1 MFSFYKKNTLLIILI
16 AIIFSLACSD
26 TSLVYA
32 NINIFKYFNFAIDQG
47 KLHDV
52 HILLPNNFIDKKIE
66 FNLYLIS
73 KDPFITLKFISPKQK
88 NINITLND
96 TLINNEMEGMD
107 IVLNKNDN
115 INISISILANKKD
128 IKTYNIKTYLNNS
141 IKNTLRQASSGD
153 IIIVTPGIYCENNIV
168 FNKKLTL
175 QSINPKNNNIQ
186 LSTIIN
192 GEEKDSII
200 KFNNAASSGSIF
212 TGFTIQNGN
221 SGLGGAIYICNSSPN
236 IMNNIITNNSSTYQ
250 GGGIYIC
257 GGSPMVINNIIS
269 NNFVADYGGGGIYIA
284 ASSPFI
290 ADNIISHNSSKGNG
304 GGIYVYDYSS
314 PIIKNNIISDNLSKN
329 NGGGISIYD
338 YCSPIIKNN
347 QILKNTS
354 LNCGG
359 GIYMDWNMKPIITD
373 NIISG
378 NLSKN
383 NGGGIAMNDKNYP
396 IINDNII
403 NKNSKPEIFY
413 LP

>member
-1 MFSFYKKNTLLIILI
+1 LFYFHKKNILLIVLI
-16 AIIFSLACSD
+16 TVIFSLTYYG
-26 TSLVYA
+26 TSLA
-32 NINIFKYFNFAIDQG
+32 NRNIDIFKYLNLAIKQG
-47 KLHDV
+47 EFQDIHFLMPDK
-52 HILLPNNFIDKKIE
+52 FIDNKIN

-73 KDPFITLKFISPKQK
+73 KNPLITLKFIPLKQK
-88 NINITLND
+88 NATITVNN
-96 TLINNEMEGMD
+96 TLINNETED
-107 IVLNKNDN
+107 TNIVLRKNNN
-115 INISISILANKKD
+115 INILISILNNKKETK
-128 IKTYNIKTYLNNS
+128 IYNITVYLNSS

-175 QSINPKNNNIQ
+175 QSIDPENNNIQ

-192 GEEKDSII
+192 GEEKGSII
-200 KFNNAASSGSIF
+200 KFNNAAGSGSIF

-221 SGLGGAIYICNSSPN
+221 SGLGGGIYICNSSPN
-236 IMNNIITNNSSTYQ
+236 IVNSIITNNSSTYQ

-284 ASSPFI
+284 ACSPFI
-290 ADNIISHNSSKGNG
+290 ADNIISHNSSKGDG

-354 LNCGG
+354 FNCGG

-383 NGGGIAMNDKNYP
+383 NGGGIAMDDKNYP
-396 IINDNII
+396 IIKDNII

>member
-16 AIIFSLACSD
+16 AIIFSLACCD
-26 TSLVYA
+26 TSLVDA
-32 NINIFKYFNFAIDQG
+32 NINIFKYFNLAIDQG
-47 KLHDV
+47 KFQDV

-88 NINITLND
+88 NINIALND

-175 QSINPKNNNIQ
+175 QSIDSENNNIQ

-192 GEEKDSII
+192 GEEKGSII

-221 SGLGGAIYICNSSPN
+221 SGLGGGIYICNSSPN
-236 IMNNIITNNSSTYQ
+236 IVNNIITNNSSTYQ

-284 ASSPFI
+284 TCSPFI

-354 LNCGG
+354 FNCGG

-383 NGGGIAMNDKNYP
+383 NGGGIAMDDKNYP
-396 IINDNII
+396 IIKDNII